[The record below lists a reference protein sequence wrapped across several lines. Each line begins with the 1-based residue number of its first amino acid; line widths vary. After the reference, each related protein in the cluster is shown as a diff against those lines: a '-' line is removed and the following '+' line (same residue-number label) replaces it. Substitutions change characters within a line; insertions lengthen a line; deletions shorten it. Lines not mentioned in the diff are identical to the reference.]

1 MLAVLGLA
9 MARRR
14 RAVLT
19 AALLFVA
26 VAAAW
31 GTGVFGSLVGGGFDD
46 PGSESARA
54 AAAAE
59 DAGSARADVLL
70 VYRSNDGRTLDDPSY
85 RADVEADLAGL
96 PPEQVLATATTWS
109 TGSPAL
115 ATEDGRSTY
124 AVLTLAGGDE
134 GAREEAYDAVADDLA
149 DAPPGL
155 SVLRGGPL
163 ATGAEVGE
171 QVGEDIARAELIS
184 LPVLLVLLVVVFGG
198 LAAASLPLA
207 IGALAVLGAFTALR
221 VLTLVTEVSVFSV
234 NIVTMLGLG
243 LAVDYG
249 LFVVSRFRE
258 ELPRAASVEDAVA
271 RTMATAGRTV
281 LVSGL
286 TVATSLAG
294 LLLFP
299 QVFLRSMGLG
309 GVAAVLVAMV
319 AALTVLPAL
328 LAVLGPRVDALRVP
342 GLGRL
347 AARPSGEGAWARLGR
362 AVMRRPVLYVAAI
375 VPVLLLAGSPF
386 LRLEPGGVDARVL
399 PAGSE
404 SRVASEALAGF
415 PGAGRTPL
423 DVVVTGADQA
433 QVPAYAERLAEVP
446 GVTGVLPGP
455 SDGGTSVLQV
465 AYDADPQSAR
475 ARDLVGDLRD
485 VPAPPGAEALVGG
498 APAELSDLLSSLAST
513 LPWMLLLIAVATVVL
528 LFLAFGSLV
537 LPVKAVLVG
546 ALSLSASF
554 GAVVWVFQ
562 DGNLEGLLGFTST
575 GTVDATQ
582 PVLMFAIAFGL
593 SMDYEVFLL
602 SRVREQYDL
611 TGDTERAVVG
621 GLQRTGPIITSA
633 ALLLVVVVGA
643 FSTSGVTFIKMIGVG
658 LVIAIVLD
666 ATVVRGLLVP
676 ASMRL
681 LGRANWW
688 APAPMA
694 RWWDR
699 HGWREE
705 GDVPPALPG
714 PRSGARPAEEE
725 PART

>member
-1 MLAVLGLA
+1 
-9 MARRR
+9 
-14 RAVLT
+14 
-19 AALLFVA
+19 
-26 VAAAW
+26 
-31 GTGVFGSLVGGGFDD
+31 
-46 PGSESARA
+46 
-54 AAAAE
+54 
-59 DAGSARADVLL
+59 
-70 VYRSNDGRTLDDPSY
+70 
-85 RADVEADLAGL
+85 
-96 PPEQVLATATTWS
+96 
-109 TGSPAL
+109 
-115 ATEDGRSTY
+115 
-124 AVLTLAGGDE
+124 
-134 GAREEAYDAVADDLA
+134 
-149 DAPPGL
+149 
-155 SVLRGGPL
+155 
-163 ATGAEVGE
+163 
-171 QVGEDIARAELIS
+171 
-184 LPVLLVLLVVVFGG
+184 
-198 LAAASLPLA
+198 
-207 IGALAVLGAFTALR
+207 
-221 VLTLVTEVSVFSV
+221 
-234 NIVTMLGLG
+234 
-243 LAVDYG
+243 
-249 LFVVSRFRE
+249 
-258 ELPRAASVEDAVA
+258 
-271 RTMATAGRTV
+271 
-281 LVSGL
+281 
-286 TVATSLAG
+286 
-294 LLLFP
+294 
-299 QVFLRSMGLG
+299 
-309 GVAAVLVAMV
+309 
-319 AALTVLPAL
+319 
-328 LAVLGPRVDALRVP
+328 
-342 GLGRL
+342 
-347 AARPSGEGAWARLGR
+347 
-362 AVMRRPVLYVAAI
+362 
-375 VPVLLLAGSPF
+375 
-386 LRLEPGGVDARVL
+386 
-399 PAGSE
+399 
-404 SRVASEALAGF
+404 
-415 PGAGRTPL
+415 
-423 DVVVTGADQA
+423 
-433 QVPAYAERLAEVP
+433 
-446 GVTGVLPGP
+446 
-455 SDGGTSVLQV
+455 VLQV